1 VEDFREMVLRRL
13 TSDKFLFAYCEG
25 RSKRPGIIE
34 QNMTASMLLN
44 LAERLER
51 MAIHEKDKKTG
62 YLKWKE
68 SGDRGF
74 KGGERNAE

>member
-1 VEDFREMVLRRL
+1 
-13 TSDKFLFAYCEG
+13 
-25 RSKRPGIIE
+25 
-34 QNMTASMLLN
+34 MTASMLLN